1 MSNDITQASYK
12 VEVDVE
18 KINRLLTQLNDKE
31 AKKAI
36 KAAIRKSAL
45 IIRKGAQNNL
55 VSLFPSANRSVTKKG
70 VTHKPLKNDINL
82 AVYRDAGGAR
92 IDLLN
97 KRKKGSRAYLLRFI
111 EFGTNN
117 RATKR
122 PPKAGRYRG
131 STAAHNFFSDAIT
144 AKKSEAEST
153 LEQNIIDAIVKIA
166 NKNKK

>member
-97 KRKKGSRAYLLRFI
+97 KRKKGSRSYILRFI
-111 EFGTNN
+111 EFGASD
-117 RATKR
+117 RATKKGANR
-122 PPKAGRYRG
+122 GTMKAY
-131 STAAHNFFSDAIT
+131 NFFSDAIT

-153 LEQNIIDAIVKIA
+153 LEQNIIDAIIKIA
-166 NKNKK
+166 NNNKK

>member
-45 IIRKGAQNNL
+45 IIRKAAQSNL
-55 VSLFPSANRSVTKKG
+55 VSYFPSANKSTTKKG
-70 VTHKPLKNDINL
+70 VSYKPLKNDINL

-97 KRKKGSRAYLLRFI
+97 KRKPGARSYVLRFI
-111 EFGTNN
+111 EFGTKE
-117 RATKR
+117 RATKKGANR
-122 PPKAGRYRG
+122 GTMKAY
-131 STAAHNFFSDAIT
+131 NFFSDAIA
-144 AKKSEAEST
+144 AKKSEAENT
-153 LEQNIIDAIVKIA
+153 LEQNIIDSIVKIA

>member
-1 MSNDITQASYK
+1 MNNEITQASYK
-12 VEVDVE
+12 VVVDVE
-18 KINRLLTQLNDKE
+18 KINRLLTQLNDAE

-55 VSLFPSANRSVTKKG
+55 VSIFPSANKSVTKKG
-70 VTHKPLKNDINL
+70 ITHRPLKNDINL

-97 KRKKGSRAYLLRFI
+97 KRKKDARAYILRFI
-111 EFGTNN
+111 EFGTKQ
-117 RATKR
+117 RATK
-122 PPKAGRYRG
+122 KQKNRG
-131 STAAHNFFSDAIT
+131 SMSAYNFFSNAINAT
-144 AKKSEAEST
+144 KKEAENT
-153 LEQNIIDAIVKIA
+153 LEQNIVDAINKIA

>member
-1 MSNDITQASYK
+1 MSNEVTQARYK

-36 KAAIRKSAL
+36 KSAIRKSAL

-55 VSLFPSANRSVTKKG
+55 VSLFPNAANSVVKNG
-70 VTHKPLKNDINL
+70 ISHKPLKNDINL
-82 AVYRDAGGAR
+82 AVYKNASGAR
-92 IDLLN
+92 IDLLD
-97 KRKKGSRAYLLRFI
+97 KRKKDARSYILRFI
-111 EFGTNN
+111 ELGTSE
-117 RATKR
+117 RATK
-122 PPKAGRYRG
+122 KGANRG
-131 STAAHNFFSDAIT
+131 NMSAYNFFSDAVT

-153 LEQNIIDAIVKIA
+153 LEKNIIDAINKVV

>member
-55 VSLFPSANRSVTKKG
+55 VSIFPSANKSVTKKG
-70 VTHKPLKNDINL
+70 ITHRPLKNDINL

-97 KRKKGSRAYLLRFI
+97 KRKKGARAYVLRFI
-111 EFGTNN
+111 EFGTKQ
-117 RATKR
+117 RATKKGANR
-122 PPKAGRYRG
+122 GTMKAY
-131 STAAHNFFSDAIT
+131 NFFSDAIT

-153 LEQNIIDAIVKIA
+153 LEQNVIDAIIKIA
-166 NKNKK
+166 NNNKK